1 MIIKRRERKK
11 EREETKER
19 EREGDYYGNLSA
31 RDFLILFIFLHI
43 WPNLP
48 FKPLTIWSMGVK
60 K

>member
-11 EREETKER
+11 EREGTKER
-19 EREGDYYGNLSA
+19 ERDYYGNLSA

-48 FKPLTIWSMGVK
+48 FEPLTIWSMGVK